1 MPDLAA
7 ALDRHLLDVNGVMK
21 EPVSGE
27 SLHLGEAVDRNLI
40 IDVLVSPEGV
50 DRVTRVSETFR
61 LRVDSVRYTVTDR
74 WLTLGNAVDTG
85 IVVPTDG
92 EYVDRRRGIHVPL
105 IDAVRDGLIQGR
117 LLDVERKKEE
127 VSRRGNESGVRMFSS
142 VRSSRAATSAVRR
155 SEDVPL
161 SINVHGIVDPRSR
174 LELSVKEA
182 IDAGIFDA
190 ATGEYI
196 DLTTGKRLS
205 LERAMALNLVLAD
218 RAEHADEMV
227 VEQSYNI
234 GAVLDPVT
242 DEFIS
247 PREAVERGLLDMARG
262 VYIEPKTQETIT
274 LAEALER
281 GLIRAEPL
289 EGASDAEIL
298 QWDMKKMVFSIKRVK
313 DLSTGEVIS
322 PEEAVNRGILDSVNR
337 LYIDSRTGRKM
348 LLHEAYEAG
357 LIEAAETIPSSMPGQ
372 SAAVSLEGR
381 SFSIVAVIDPH
392 TSEQL
397 TVTEAVDRHLLN
409 AALSQFVDLYNDRV
423 MSIEE
428 AVSRGYVIVDYDA
441 GGPGPAPVMHDMQS
455 YRIKSVIDPQTGE
468 EIPIADAVRHKIV
481 DKASGTYWNMKTNEQ
496 IPIDEALRQGLVLT
510 EPVDATVTKTTQFE
524 MYLLTAVRDPRTGKE
539 YDPVEAE
546 RRGLINKLQ
555 GVYIYPVTGEK
566 IPIHEA
572 IERNLISGSLVAE
585 ADYDDLPPGAYTA
598 FETTR
603 PVTANDISGVLD
615 PVSGK
620 QVPAGKLYFCLST

>member
-27 SLHLGEAVDRNLI
+27 SLHLGEAIDRNLI
-40 IDVLVSPEGV
+40 IDVLVSREGV
-50 DRVTRVSETFR
+50 DRVTRISETFR
-61 LRVDSVRYTVTDR
+61 LHVDSVCDTVTDR

-142 VRSSRAATSAVRR
+142 MRSSRAA

-161 SINVHGIVDPRSR
+161 SVNVRGIVDPRSQV
-174 LELSVKEA
+174 ELSVKEA

-196 DLTTGKRLS
+196 DVTTGKRLS
-205 LERAMALNLVLAD
+205 LERAMALNLVVAD
-218 RAEHADEMV
+218 RAEHVDGMV
-227 VEQSYNI
+227 VEHSYSI

-289 EGASDAEIL
+289 EGADDAEIL
-298 QWDMKKMVFSIKRVK
+298 QWAMKKMVFSIKRVR
-313 DLSTGEVIS
+313 DLSTGEMIG

-357 LIEAAETIPSSMPGQ
+357 LIEAAETMPSSMPGQ

-392 TSEQL
+392 TNEQL
-397 TVTEAVDRHLLN
+397 TVTEAVDRHLLD

-428 AVSRGYVIVDYDA
+428 AVSRGYVIVDYDD
-441 GGPGPAPVMHDMQS
+441 GGPGPAPVMHDTQS

-481 DKASGTYWNMKTNEQ
+481 DKATGTYWNMKTNEL
-496 IPIDEALRQGLVLT
+496 IPIDEAIRQGLVIT
-510 EPVDATVTKTTQFE
+510 EPVDAAVTKTTQFE
-524 MYLLTAVRDPRTGKE
+524 MYLLTAVKDPRTGKE

-603 PVTANDISGVLD
+603 PVTANDIAGVWDL
-615 PVSGK
+615 VSGK
-620 QVPAGKLYFCLST
+620 QVPAGNFV